1 MEHPGSSVSQRI
13 QILDGQIAGYLLDT
27 IALQVEEDLYP
38 ETELVIIGIDV
49 RGMHLAGEIGQRLS
63 SGNRVRYSLYQAGT
77 ERVGYTSAETYLPDD
92 IKIHAGQSVL
102 VVDDVLYSGRTLF
115 LTIHQVLKYQPGK
128 VRVAV
133 LIDRGH
139 RKFPLDADF
148 VGKRLGTTLQE
159 HVAVEI
165 HEGQIEAYLFS

>member
-1 MEHPGSSVSQRI
+1 MDTSDTSMGQRI
-13 QILDGQIAGYLLDT
+13 QILDSLTASFLIDK
-27 IALQVEEDLYP
+27 IALEVEEDLYP
-38 ETELVIIGIDV
+38 ETELVIIGVDS
-49 RGMHLAGEIGQRLS
+49 RGMFLAEAIQHRLMA
-63 SGNRVRYSLYQAGT
+63 GNNIRCRVYKAGT
-77 ERVGYTSAETYLPDD
+77 ERVGYTSAETYLPETTE
-92 IKIHAGQSVL
+92 IQPGQSVL

-139 RKFPLDADF
+139 RKLPLDADF

-159 HVAVEI
+159 HIAVEI
-165 HEGQIEAYLFS
+165 QDGQVEAYIFS

>member
-1 MEHPGSSVSQRI
+1 MEPSGNNTEQRI
-13 QILDGQIAGYLLDT
+13 QILSAQTAEYLLDS

-38 ETELVIIGIDV
+38 ETELVIIGIDI
-49 RGMHLAGEIGQRLS
+49 RGMHLAQEIAQRLS
-63 SGNRVRYSLYQAGT
+63 SSRQMRYTLYQAGT
-77 ERVGYTSAETYLPDD
+77 ERVGYTSAETYLPEDL
-92 IKIHAGQSVL
+92 KIQAGQSVL

-139 RKFPLDADF
+139 RKLPLDADF

-165 HEGQIEAYLFS
+165 QDGRIEAYIFS